1 MDNNERIYEICLGGI
16 GGQGVML
23 MAKIMG
29 EALSNDGYNVLQTQA
44 HGIEARGGLSYGE
57 VLYGHGEINKL
68 CVTKPD
74 ILLAL
79 SESALTSYGQK
90 APEGGYVF
98 YDSYIIKK
106 DYKDPKRKVYGA
118 PFTEIAIK
126 ELQSPIY
133 ANLIAMGFINGITRI
148 IHPDNLKSALSGYVK
163 SNKEINLKALQL
175 GYEKADKFEAE

>member
-1 MDNNERIYEICLGGI
+1 MDNSERIYEICLGGI

-44 HGIEARGGLSYGE
+44 HGIEARGGISYGE
-57 VLYGHGEINKL
+57 VLYGHGEINRL

-79 SESALTSYGQK
+79 SESALSAYAGK
-90 APEGGYVF
+90 VPENGYIF
-98 YDSYIIKK
+98 YDTYMIKDK
-106 DYKDPKRKVYGA
+106 YRDNLHKIYGA

-126 ELQSPIY
+126 ELGSAIY
-133 ANLIAMGFINGITRI
+133 ANLIAMGFINGITKI
-148 IHPDNLKSALSGYVK
+148 INPVILQGALQVCVK
-163 SNKEINLKALQL
+163 SNKKNNCKALQR
-175 GYEKADKFEAE
+175 GYEEVKKYNAE